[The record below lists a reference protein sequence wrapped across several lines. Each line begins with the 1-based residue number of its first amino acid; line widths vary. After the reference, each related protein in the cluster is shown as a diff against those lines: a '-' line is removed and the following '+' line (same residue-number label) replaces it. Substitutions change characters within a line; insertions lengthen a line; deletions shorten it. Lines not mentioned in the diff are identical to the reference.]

1 MQQTLRPVSIGLFL
15 GLCTILF
22 GIFWAMYLTVKHEQI
37 HAYLDERGRLAI
49 EEKFVIAP
57 PGGAGHAHGGG
68 VKASGAGAAHETGH
82 MGGAGHG
89 NGLVEE
95 AHERLTRG
103 HVHAMGL
110 GILSITL
117 SVALSFLN
125 VPARMKT
132 LSSACMGV
140 GGLFYPFAWVIMGYR
155 TTALGAEAAAQ
166 SVLPIVAFSVFLVFA
181 AILLTLVYLIKGLVK
196 TS

>member
-37 HAYLDERGRLAI
+37 HASLEERGRAAL

-57 PGGAGHAHGGG
+57 PTGAGHDHGGA
-68 VKASGAGAAHETGH
+68 KAPEAGATGH
-82 MGGAGHG
+82 MGVAGRG
-89 NGLVEE
+89 NALMEE

-140 GGLFYPFAWVIMGYR
+140 GGLFYPFAWIIMGFR
-155 TTALGAEAAAQ
+155 TTALGAEAAAE

-181 AILLTLVYLIKGLVK
+181 AILLTLVYLIKGLTK